1 MQRGETWPFGQLVRV
16 GGQMS
21 DLALGA
27 LAAVTASALFSAGLV
42 LQSLE
47 ARTVP
52 ASHSLRLSLIGRLL
66 GRRRWVLGGLL
77 MVAGFGFHVGALL
90 LAPLTVVQP
99 SLAAGLVVLLV
110 VGARSGGEPIRSRE
124 LLAVTAIT
132 LGVVGLTLSAPERTT
147 VSAGSLALAVG
158 LGALGA
164 VALVPHALAVLD
176 RRHRQAGSL
185 VATIGAGAAYSLTGL
200 TTKLISDRIDANDW
214 LGAALW
220 LALTI
225 GGAMLA
231 LVDQTTALQRRGATQ
246 VGVIIYVMPVVVPV
260 VLAPLLVG
268 ETWGS
273 SAVPLILSV
282 AAVCAGA
289 GSLSGS
295 RHVSTLEEASRV
307 RW

>member
-1 MQRGETWPFGQLVRV
+1 MG
-16 GGQMS
+16 

-27 LAAVTASALFSAGLV
+27 VAAVTASALFSAGLV

-52 ASHSLRLSLIGRLL
+52 AQHSLRLSLIGRLL
-66 GRRRWVLGGLL
+66 GRRRWVLGGVL

-110 VGARSGGEPIRSRE
+110 VGARSGGEMVRPRE
-124 LLAVTAIT
+124 VLAVVAISV
-132 LGVVGLTLSAPERTT
+132 GVVGLTLSSPDRTT
-147 VSAGSLALAVG
+147 VTAGTLALMLG

-164 VALVPHALAVLD
+164 VALLPHALAALD
-176 RRHRQAGSL
+176 SRHRQAGSL
-185 VATIGAGAAYSLTGL
+185 VATVGAGAAYSLTGL
-200 TTKLISDRIDANDW
+200 TTKLISDRLDAGDW
-214 LGAALW
+214 AGVGLW
-220 LALTI
+220 LAITI
-225 GGAMLA
+225 GAASLA

-260 VLAPLLVG
+260 ALAPLLVG
-268 ETWGS
+268 ESWGS
-273 SAVPLILSV
+273 SAAPLALSV

-289 GSLSGS
+289 ASLAGS
-295 RHVSTLEEASRV
+295 RHVGTLEEASSV
-307 RW
+307 RL

>member
-1 MQRGETWPFGQLVRV
+1 MG
-16 GGQMS
+16 

-27 LAAVTASALFSAGLV
+27 VAAVTASALFSAGLV

-52 ASHSLRLSLIGRLL
+52 TSHSLRLSLIGRLL

-77 MVAGFGFHVGALL
+77 MVIGFGFHVGALL

-99 SLAAGLVVLLV
+99 ALAAGLVVLLV
-110 VGARSGGEPIRSRE
+110 VGARSGVPIRSRE
-124 LLAVTAIT
+124 ALAVAAIT
-132 LGVVGLTLSAPERTT
+132 AGVVGLTLSGPERTT
-147 VSAGSLALAVG
+147 VTAGSLALALG
-158 LGALGA
+158 LGALAA
-164 VALVPHALAVLD
+164 VALLPHALAVLD

-200 TTKLISDRIDANDW
+200 TTKLISDRMDAGDW
-214 LGAALW
+214 VGAALW
-220 LALTI
+220 LGLTI
-225 GGAMLA
+225 AGAGLA

-260 VLAPLLVG
+260 LLAPLLVG
-268 ETWGS
+268 ESWGS
-273 SAVPLILSV
+273 SAAPLALSV

-289 GSLSGS
+289 ASLAGSQ
-295 RHVSTLEEASRV
+295 HVSTLEESARV
-307 RW
+307 

>member
-1 MQRGETWPFGQLVRV
+1 MGNV
-16 GGQMS
+16 
-21 DLALGA
+21 ALGA
-27 LAAVTASALFSAGLV
+27 VAAVTASALFSAGLV

-52 ASHSLRLSLIGRLL
+52 AEHSLRLSLIGRLL

-77 MVAGFGFHVGALL
+77 MVVGFAFHVGALL

-110 VGARSGGEPIRSRE
+110 VGARSGGEPIRTRE
-124 LLAVTAIT
+124 ILAVAAIS
-132 LGVVGLTLSAPERTT
+132 LGVVGLTLSAPDRTT
-147 VSAGSLALAVG
+147 VSAGTLALAFG

-164 VALVPHALAVLD
+164 VALLPHALAVLD

-185 VATIGAGAAYSLTGL
+185 TATIGAGAAYSLTGL
-200 TTKLISDRIDANDW
+200 TTKLISDRIDAGD
-214 LGAALW
+214 LGGAAFW

-225 GGAMLA
+225 GGAALA

-260 VLAPLLVG
+260 MLAPLLVG
-268 ETWGS
+268 EYWGS
-273 SAVPLILSV
+273 SAVPLALSV

-289 GSLSGS
+289 ASLSGTSQVS
-295 RHVSTLEEASRV
+295 RLEEASRV
-307 RW
+307 HW

>member
-1 MQRGETWPFGQLVRV
+1 
-16 GGQMS
+16 
-21 DLALGA
+21 
-27 LAAVTASALFSAGLV
+27 
-42 LQSLE
+42 
-47 ARTVP
+47 
-52 ASHSLRLSLIGRLL
+52 
-66 GRRRWVLGGLL
+66 
-77 MVAGFGFHVGALL
+77 MVVGFGFHVGALL

-110 VGARSGGEPIRSRE
+110 VGARSGGEPIRSRA
-124 LLAVTAIT
+124 LLAVAAIS
-132 LGVVGLTLSAPERTT
+132 LGVVGLTLSAPDRTT
-147 VSAGSLALAVG
+147 VSAGSLALALG

-164 VALVPHALAVLD
+164 VALLPHALAVLD

-200 TTKLISDRIDANDW
+200 TTKLISDRMDAGDW
-214 LGAALW
+214 GGAAFW

-225 GGAMLA
+225 GGAALA

-268 ETWGS
+268 EAWGS
-273 SAVPLILSV
+273 SAAPLALSV

-289 GSLSGS
+289 ALLSGTSQVS
-295 RHVSTLEEASRV
+295 RLEEASRV

>member
-1 MQRGETWPFGQLVRV
+1 MGE
-16 GGQMS
+16 
-21 DLALGA
+21 LALGA
-27 LAAVTASALFSAGLV
+27 VAAVTASALFSAGLV

-52 ASHSLRLSLIGRLL
+52 AQHSLRLSLIRRLL
-66 GRRRWVLGGLL
+66 GRRRWVLGGAL
-77 MVAGFGFHVGALL
+77 MVVGFGFHVGALL

-110 VGARSGGEPIRSRE
+110 VGARSGGERIGSRE
-124 LLAVTAIT
+124 VLAVVAISS
-132 LGVVGLTLSAPERTT
+132 GVVGLTLSSPERTT
-147 VSAGSLALAVG
+147 VTAGALALALG

-164 VALVPHALAVLD
+164 VALLPHALGALD
-176 RRHRQAGSL
+176 SRHRQAGSL
-185 VATIGAGAAYSLTGL
+185 VATVGAGAAYSLTGL
-200 TTKLISDRIDANDW
+200 TTKLISDRLDAGGW
-214 LGAALW
+214 AGAGLW
-220 LALTI
+220 LAVTI
-225 GGAMLA
+225 GAASLA

-268 ETWGS
+268 ESWGS
-273 SAVPLILSV
+273 SAAPLALSV

-289 GSLSGS
+289 ASLAAS
-295 RHVSTLEEASRV
+295 RHVSTLEEPSRV

>member
-1 MQRGETWPFGQLVRV
+1 MAE
-16 GGQMS
+16 
-21 DLALGA
+21 LALGA
-27 LAAVTASALFSAGLV
+27 VAAVTASALFSAGLV

-47 ARTVP
+47 ARSVP
-52 ASHSLRLSLIGRLL
+52 AEHSLRLSLIRGLL

-77 MVAGFGFHVGALL
+77 MVVGFGFHVAALL

-110 VGARSGGEPIRSRE
+110 VGARIGDEPIRSRE
-124 LLAVTAIT
+124 ILAVVAIS

-147 VSAGSLALAVG
+147 VTASSAALAFG
-158 LGALGA
+158 LGSLGA
-164 VALVPHALAVLD
+164 VALLPHALALLD

-200 TTKLISDRIDANDW
+200 TTKLISDRVDMGDW
-214 LGAALW
+214 GGAGLW
-220 LALTI
+220 LALTV
-225 GGAMLA
+225 GAAALA

-246 VGVIIYVMPVVVPV
+246 VGAIIYVMPVVVPV

-268 ETWGS
+268 EAWGA
-273 SAVPLILSV
+273 SAAALALSV

-289 GSLSGS
+289 AALAGS
-295 RHVSTLEEASRV
+295 RHVSTLEESAQA